1 MTLWQTGFLNRHLK
15 RIGHRQGHT
24 LLGTACSML
33 SVLLLATP
41 LQGGEPGAALS
52 NALGANVLGT
62 IEEAILD
69 PALDPT
75 LVSKLKLA
83 AAAAPSFDNHYD
95 AQVWLVSKDL
105 PLSALIKD
113 ADQRLK
119 LLTLIHSE
127 ATLAKVS
134 PEIVL
139 ALIEVESGFDS
150 YAVSSAGAQGI
161 MQVMPF
167 WKKEIG
173 RPEDNLINMQTN
185 LRYGCTILK
194 HYLDIEQGRLAD
206 ALARYNGSYGQYWYA
221 ERVLDAW
228 AERWR

>member
-15 RIGHRQGHT
+15 RIGHRQGHK
-24 LLGTACSML
+24 LLGTACFML

-41 LQGGEPGAALS
+41 LQRGEPGAALS
-52 NALGANVLGT
+52 NVLGA

-83 AAAAPSFDNHYD
+83 AAPSFDNHYD

-105 PLSALIKD
+105 SLSALIKD

-127 ATLAKVS
+127 GTLAKVS

-150 YAVSSAGAQGI
+150 YAVSSAVAQGI